1 MAIAHR
7 PDTGYLGRESR
18 KEYLSQV
25 DDTHTHK
32 VVVHRFK
39 VGDVDDPDVFAG
51 EHLWKWQN
59 SEAGVWIMKQSL
71 ATPEWHRHM
80 DFSSYCYEY
89 AITAI
94 LTDRDYTYY
103 LLKWS

>member
-1 MAIAHR
+1 
-7 PDTGYLGRESR
+7 
-18 KEYLSQV
+18 
-25 DDTHTHK
+25 
-32 VVVHRFK
+32 
-39 VGDVDDPDVFAG
+39 
-51 EHLWKWQN
+51 
-59 SEAGVWIMKQSL
+59 MKQSL